1 VFAHWRQ
8 FPVRVRLPLGSPE
21 SWQRN
26 LEAVIAR
33 WDQYVPVKIALPSEP
48 SNVDVLWVNQL
59 PPKALGVCRLNIVNG
74 QMQVWV
80 YLLRPSFYAADVPE
94 RTLAGVFTRE
104 MGHALGLFGKSDKNT
119 DLMYA
124 AENGSSNLSVSSANG
139 SSTSAAAGAKKKAP
153 VKFAGIGVR
162 DINTLKRVYE
172 AAPSP
177 PGLSLSQPLE
187 WATSY

>member
-1 VFAHWRQ
+1 
-8 FPVRVRLPLGSPE
+8 
-21 SWQRN
+21 
-26 LEAVIAR
+26 
-33 WDQYVPVKIALPSEP
+33 
-48 SNVDVLWVNQL
+48 
-59 PPKALGVCRLNIVNG
+59 
-74 QMQVWV
+74 MQVWV

-124 AENGSSNLSVSSANG
+124 AENGSSNLSVSSANA
-139 SSTSAAAGAKKKAP
+139 SSTSASSTSSGTGAKKKAP